1 MLKILKSTR
10 LTGEVKI
17 ENETVMTLTADIST
31 ENLGN
36 SYMSQSIV
44 NQELYKANR
53 VECRLNVSQF
63 QEIVYSIEDK
73 YAEEINLVNEK

>member
-1 MLKILKSTR
+1 MIKLSKSTR

-17 ENETVMTLTADIST
+17 QNETAMTLTADIST

-44 NQELYKANR
+44 NQELYKDNR